1 MFINKNYLNQDH
13 SMKKILSMVFFV
25 SLGLFISSNSFGASN
40 SVPKHLDCPAG
51 KIALA
56 SQKAAIEAEME
67 KIDNLSNES
76 LDYMDELSKC
86 LGGLSVNI
94 KIPTFPSID
103 GILDKIKDEACKV
116 ARNSIDEHVGSKI
129 PSSIDPWK
137 DVQNKIS
144 DSKYGEYIP
153 KAGSDNININSND
166 KFKDDSSFP
175 WSL

>member
-1 MFINKNYLNQDH
+1 MFTSKNHLNQDH
-13 SMKKILSMVFFV
+13 RIKKKQNKILFI
-25 SLGLFISSNSFGASN
+25 LFLLSISSYSFGANN

-56 SQKAAIEAEME
+56 SQKAAIEAEMK
-67 KIDNLSNES
+67 KIDDLSNES
-76 LDYMDELSKC
+76 LDYMDELSQC

-116 ARNSIDEHVGSKI
+116 ARNSIDEHIGSKI

-137 DVQNKIS
+137 DIQNKIS

-153 KAGSDNININSND
+153 KAGTDNIN
-166 KFKDDSSFP
+166 
-175 WSL
+175 